1 MKKTQPSNYK
11 LFPFAPKWVILA
23 YGFMGLCMIPWT
35 IYLGYS
41 LPRRNLAPHW
51 DIAWVGL
58 DIFII
63 TALLGNALFAVL
75 KSKFLVISLIVTS
88 TLLFLD
94 AWFDVASARAGRP
107 LIVAISEALIFELPL
122 ALISFSVAWNL
133 ITNLDFKSRL

>member
-1 MKKTQPSNYK
+1 MYDSLDDISWLLITKTK
-11 LFPFAPKWVILA
+11 F
-23 YGFMGLCMIPWT
+23 GT
-35 IYLGYS
+35 TLGHS
-41 LPRRNLAPHW
+41 LGGTRY
-51 DIAWVGL
+51 
-58 DIFII
+58 FII